1 MRNKWPDLRVLFV
14 PPHPVSI
21 GPTSTIY
28 GHIGDGRLQEAVG
41 KGEKD
46 LEHLDQES
54 MYDGSG
60 RTVHRCIA
68 SA

>member
-14 PPHPVSI
+14 PPHTVSI

-41 KGEKD
+41 KGEKRFGIVA
-46 LEHLDQES
+46 EEV
-54 MYDGSG
+54 Y
-60 RTVHRCIA
+60 V
-68 SA
+68 